1 MELKLLTT
9 KEKSN
14 GSIINIYQIGNYKI
28 VEESNSNYNFIS
40 VRVDKDASEYIPEIY
55 TRDEDFKVVSF
66 AIQTTSYGSLLVDEI
81 EEVIKGFNEAVEVVK
96 ILTDKFVTAV
106 K

>member
-9 KEKSN
+9 KENSRR
-14 GSIINIYQIGNYKI
+14 SIINIYQIGNYKV
-28 VEESNSNYNFIS
+28 VEEITSNYTFIS
-40 VRVDKDASEYIPEIY
+40 VRVNEEAPEYTPEIY
-55 TRDEDFKVVSF
+55 TREEDFKVVSF

-81 EEVIKGFNEAVEVVK
+81 EEVIKGFNEAIEVVK
-96 ILTDKFVTAV
+96 ILTDKFVTVV